1 MTDTVDGHSETLER
15 VRLHI
20 SPFNAE
26 LLDKIIP
33 PVLQALTSGTSFHNV
48 QTFPERG
55 FGFVE
60 LPVMEADKLKKKLNG
75 STLRGTKV
83 RIEDAKPESR
93 VRASVSEEATE
104 ATASRPRK
112 DRSKKR
118 KDETVI
124 SGHELE
130 DGRRVKRG
138 WKDGSTS
145 ARESKKRRKS
155 SDQAKADDGDL
166 KGKKMRFRTTV
177 PSSTAQGTDE
187 ATGIEG
193 GKEERK
199 LRKSR
204 RDPVVVEEY
213 SKTSKLQ
220 LKAAQDAVTDRSALT
235 YDDELGWVDGAGNAV
250 EKPSRSSRRKANKTD
265 QPIQRKT
272 SAVEST
278 EVIDTPMEQ
287 DSIETSQLPEEA
299 EPLDTTAESQTT
311 TAEPFKEVHPLKA
324 LFKRPALRSD
334 DKTQKPRP
342 QPIDTSFSFFDPSA
356 AQDGD
361 GDEEM
366 MDGDLPPQTPHTKRD
381 LEWRNIRSA
390 APTPDT
396 AAIGRHFS
404 FPFAGSDEEDEEQAA
419 EADTDVDA
427 IKDAAPNAMHIGEDA
442 GTPSNAVE
450 NGRGEESAFRKWFYE
465 NRGDLNRSWKKRRRD
480 EKKIVRQRENRKLSN
495 KVA

>member
-1 MTDTVDGHSETLER
+1 MTDIVDAHSENLER

-20 SPFNAE
+20 TPFNAE
-26 LLDKIIP
+26 LFEKIIP
-33 PVLQALTSGTSFHNV
+33 PALQALTSGTSFHNV

-60 LPVMEADKLKKKLNG
+60 LPAMDADKLKKKLNG

-93 VRASVSEEATE
+93 AEPSVAEEANE
-104 ATASRPRK
+104 EIASRPRK
-112 DRSKKR
+112 ERSKKR

-124 SGHELE
+124 SGYELE
-130 DGRRVKRG
+130 EGRRVKRG
-138 WKDGSTS
+138 WKDGSTP

-155 SDQAKADDGDL
+155 SDQAKANDGDL
-166 KGKKMRFRTTV
+166 KGKKIRFRTTIS
-177 PSSTAQGTDE
+177 SSTAQGSDE
-187 ATGIEG
+187 ATDVTDT
-193 GKEERK
+193 KEERK

-220 LKAAQDAVTDRSALT
+220 LKAPQTAATDRSALT
-235 YDDELGWVDGAGNAV
+235 YDDELGWVDEAGNAV
-250 EKPSRSSRRKANKTD
+250 EKPPRSSRRKANKTD
-265 QPIQRKT
+265 PTIQRKI
-272 SAVEST
+272 SAIEST

-287 DSIETSQLPEEA
+287 DSIEPSQPVEEA
-299 EPLDTTAESQTT
+299 EPLDTTTDPPEI
-311 TAEPFKEVHPLKA
+311 TAEPSKEVHPLEA
-324 LFKRPALRSD
+324 LFKRPAPRSD

-404 FPFAGSDEEDEEQAA
+404 FPFAGSDDEDEEQAA
-419 EADTDVDA
+419 EADADA
-427 IKDAAPNAMHIGEDA
+427 DATADAARNATPVAEDA
-442 GTPSNAVE
+442 GMPSNAVE